1 MWIRRFGCLAF
12 IPIEKLKDAW
22 EIIVNSIPIEKT
34 ETLVKFI
41 KYVID
46 VWIIGKK
53 GNDTIS
59 KLKDN

>member
-1 MWIRRFGCLAF
+1 MWIRCFSCLAL
-12 IPIEKLKDAW
+12 IPIEKFKDAW
-22 EIIVNSIPIEKT
+22 EIIVNSISIEIT

-41 KYVID
+41 KYFID
-46 VWIIGKK
+46 VWIKGKK